1 MCQAQKCLSN
11 VSPGLGVWTPH
22 SSERQCSQGQG
33 QYTEERSE
41 QGVLRPEFRETGK
54 LVIHG
59 LLCIGIGMLLSA
71 VSFYI
76 VVYPQCYL
84 TYHVSISGCKF

>member
-1 MCQAQKCLSN
+1 
-11 VSPGLGVWTPH
+11 
-22 SSERQCSQGQG
+22 
-33 QYTEERSE
+33 
-41 QGVLRPEFRETGK
+41 
-54 LVIHG
+54 
-59 LLCIGIGMLLSA
+59 MLLSA